1 MLKCKLLSHYFS
13 YSAMRDLF
21 FNCCCP
27 FFSHENGREV
37 LKFLGLNVTQIL
49 TALWPHS
56 NFRSKYNI
64 YYRGASF
71 WSTENVDDEGCLLSR
86 GWKINGAWM
95 SGFTVPSD
103 KRHLHFAPPRT
114 PQKMS
119 RKRLETDD
127 LNRFYIL
134 LDFVGCAVAKA
145 TSDYEW

>member
-95 SGFTVPSD
+95 SGFTVPGD
-103 KRHLHFAPPRT
+103 KRHMHFAHH
-114 PQKMS
+114 KMETLLICIITACKECS
-119 RKRLETDD
+119 RKLFISNKIV
-127 LNRFYIL
+127 L
-134 LDFVGCAVAKA
+134 
-145 TSDYEW
+145 